1 MEGKQSRQARLR
13 LVILIVAVG
22 SAACRPATVPVPQP
36 VTLTPRVVPEPAS
49 MNFAGGPPFDL
60 ARTSGIVTDAGNPAV
75 TAIAEMLAAQIRPP
89 TQFPM
94 VLSAGPASR
103 GAIVLRLGGAPAS
116 VGDEGYT
123 LTVTA
128 DSVRLV
134 ANSPAGLFHGIQTIR
149 QLLPQDI
156 ESEMGSERSTWQI
169 PAQTIVDAPR
179 FAWRGAMLDVARH
192 FFTVK
197 EVQQYIDM
205 LALYK
210 MNVLHIHLSDDQGWR
225 IALNSR
231 PKLAALGSLT
241 QVGGGPGGFYTQQD
255 YKDIIAYAAARYI
268 LVVPEIDMPSHI
280 NAALIAYPELGCSA
294 RPTALYSGTDVG
306 WSSLCVDK
314 EETYAFVD
322 DVVRELSGITPGPYF
337 HIGGDEVQTLT
348 HEQYIKFVER
358 VQGIVNKY
366 GKKMIGW
373 EEITKARLSPTTIAQ
388 QWKSDSATAG
398 VAQGAKLILSPAQ
411 KIYLDMKYNPRTEL
425 GLHWAAY
432 VEVRDAYDWDPAT
445 YMKGVGER
453 DILGVEAPIWSE
465 TAQNIGA
472 IMFLALPRMPAVA
485 ELGWTPQAN
494 RSWESFRSR
503 LATHAPRWN
512 YLGWN
517 YHRDPQIPW

>member
-1 MEGKQSRQARLR
+1 T
-13 LVILIVAVG
+13 
-22 SAACRPATVPVPQP
+22 TVPGQQF
-36 VTLTPRVVPEPAS
+36 TLTPATQIVIDGKDAAARDAAEELAAVLRPSTGYPVPVAQRAGQPAAQS
-49 MNFAGGPPFDL
+49 IQLRTVDDDL
-60 ARTSGIVTDAGNPAV
+60 RAEGYRLDVTSGTVQIKANDA
-75 TAIAEMLAAQIRPP
+75 
-89 TQFPM
+89 
-94 VLSAGPASR
+94 
-103 GAIVLRLGGAPAS
+103 
-116 VGDEGYT
+116 
-123 LTVTA
+123 
-128 DSVRLV
+128 
-134 ANSPAGLFHGIQTIR
+134 AGLFYGVQTLR
-149 QLLPQDI
+149 QLLPAKV
-156 ESEMGSERSTWQI
+156 ESDTVQPGPWTVSGAHITDR
-169 PAQTIVDAPR
+169 PR

-322 DVVRELSGITPGPYF
+322 DIVRELSGITPGPYF